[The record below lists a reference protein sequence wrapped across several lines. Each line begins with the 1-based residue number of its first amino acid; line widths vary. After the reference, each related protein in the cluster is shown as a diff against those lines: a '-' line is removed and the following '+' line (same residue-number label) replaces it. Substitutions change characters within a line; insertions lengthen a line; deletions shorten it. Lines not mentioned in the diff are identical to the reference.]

1 MVFAVLAI
9 VLLAWPVWNM
19 GSNLE
24 INRNE
29 SWNAWFIDAV
39 LNGTPLYPGRDE
51 LIVNNYPPLSFY
63 ITALVAKFTGDTIFA
78 GRLLS
83 LISAFAVSAAAGLS
97 ARALGASRGTAALG
111 ACWLLATLA
120 QFFHRFVG
128 VNDPSLL
135 GLAVMGLALAY
146 FLNCLR
152 SGRAVE
158 LAIACMVFAGFV
170 KHNMPAI
177 PLAALIWLV
186 MTNRRAGVRAI
197 LFGAAFCAAGLCLC
211 AAIFG
216 PNFGEQ
222 MLMPREITFR
232 HILTT
237 INKLQWVAPA
247 LLIWAI
253 WAWPNRRDPAVRF
266 TALLLGL
273 SLASGVFQAAGAGVS
288 FNAYLEV
295 TFASAIAL
303 ALAFEGIS
311 KTGFA
316 CRFGTDL
323 TQMAIIAILVVR
335 ELMSQQ
341 LEPYLLFVSPAFRA
355 EIRQV
360 EAVTANEIAR
370 IRSIPGPV
378 SCSELLVCYRAG
390 KAFVY
395 DPFWAN
401 GRAALNPDFN
411 PLQIALSRGIR
422 FEAIE
427 MGGIPGKKRLF

>member
-1 MVFAVLAI
+1 MFAVLAI

-39 LNGTPLYPGRDE
+39 LNGRPLYPGRDE

-63 ITALVAKFTGDTIFA
+63 ITALVAKLTGDTIFA

-83 LISAFAVSAAAGLS
+83 LISAFAVSAAAGFS

-111 ACWLLATLA
+111 AFWLLATLA
-120 QFFHRFVG
+120 QFFHRYVG

-135 GLAVMGLALAY
+135 GLGIMGLALAY
-146 FLNCLR
+146 FLNCFK

-158 LAIACMVFAGFV
+158 PAVACMVFAGFV

-177 PLAALIWLV
+177 PLAALLWLA
-186 MTNRRAGVRAI
+186 MADRRRALRAT
-197 LFGAAFCAAGLCLC
+197 LFGAALCAAGLYLC
-211 AAIFG
+211 AVIFG
-216 PNFGEQ
+216 PNFAEQ

-247 LLIWAI
+247 LLIWAM

-295 TFASAIAL
+295 TFASAIAV

-311 KTGFA
+311 KTAFA
-316 CRFGTDL
+316 RRFGTDL
-323 TQMAIIAILVVR
+323 TQMAIIAILVLRV
-335 ELMSQQ
+335 LMSQQ
-341 LEPYLLFVSPAFRA
+341 LEPYLFLVSPALRA
-355 EIRQV
+355 EVRQA
-360 EAVTANEIAR
+360 EAITVSESAR

-378 SCSELLVCYRAG
+378 SCSELFVCYRAG

-401 GRAALNPDFN
+401 GRAALSPDFN
-411 PLQIALSRGIR
+411 PVQIALSRGIR
-422 FEAIE
+422 FEAIDLRGYRE
-427 MGGIPGKKRLF
+427 KKRLF